1 MSAWQPF
8 IGEHLEI
15 EGENSN
21 AHDRFAVA
29 VIKVCPA
36 RGTRKVVGHIPR
48 EISNIIWHFL
58 SHGGEGKCI
67 VTEKRRCSPLV
78 QGLEVPCCIRLSG
91 KKSLLRGCKEVYRF
105 PHTTYPYSSCICS
118 FLQQHPYFLFIFK
131 NYIYNSTELLHCVT
145 FLYAL

>member
-1 MSAWQPF
+1 MAVVSVPPAPPVPAEFSFSSAIRGHHVYMSAWQPF

-67 VTEKRRCSPLV
+67 VTEKRRRSPLV
-78 QGLEVPCCIRLSG
+78 QGGLEVPCCIRLSG
-91 KKSLLRGCKEVYRF
+91 KKSLLRKAETLIRKCK
-105 PHTTYPYSSCICS
+105 
-118 FLQQHPYFLFIFK
+118 Q
-131 NYIYNSTELLHCVT
+131 
-145 FLYAL
+145 